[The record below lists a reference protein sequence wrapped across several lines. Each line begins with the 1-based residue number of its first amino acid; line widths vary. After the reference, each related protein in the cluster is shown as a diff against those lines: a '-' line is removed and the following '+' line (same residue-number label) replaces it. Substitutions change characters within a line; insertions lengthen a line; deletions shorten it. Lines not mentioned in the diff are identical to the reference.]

1 MSDQAKRP
9 FKRIEAHFFGTTDL
23 SQPKEICELLDAL
36 ESDPAFF
43 PESADSEER
52 GSIPYSRDKFMEKR
66 VFGVIFGVKSCD
78 ATSAMVLFAH
88 VALSSI

>member
-66 VFGVIFGVKSCD
+66 VFGVKSCD